1 MQLSGRLGDESVNSK
16 LNAVLSEV
24 GGADKESLVMCASMV
39 E

>member
-1 MQLSGRLGDESVNSK
+1 MQLSGKLGEESVTSK
-16 LNAVLSEV
+16 LSAVLSEV